1 MCAHLAA
8 RCRIN
13 AETGLPTLPM
23 RGPRQRSSGRATT
36 IVLRVWFSRN
46 VLREFLWIMIWDTA
60 HLIAL
65 RRRAIRRVGC
75 LLVAQSGYGE
85 TSAVCPLSGGSG
97 HQANDLRAI
106 AGGNRPG
113 SPLALIPQVEADAD
127 GEGHA
132 EARASVDM
140 GAPVLV
146 MIGVFIHGI
155 ATVGT
160 MCAHGE
166 HEDQR
171 GAAGTSA
178 LAPLLHQSERRS
190 TESLDFDRRKAL

>member
-85 TSAVCPLSGGSG
+85 TSAVCPLSVGSG

-113 SPLALIPQVEADAD
+113 SPLALIPFHTNA
-127 GEGHA
+127 A
-132 EARASVDM
+132 EPNGSQGSAAAR
-140 GAPVLV
+140 
-146 MIGVFIHGI
+146 I
-155 ATVGT
+155 AALGKRFTRRDR
-160 MCAHGE
+160 A
-166 HEDQR
+166 R
-171 GAAGTSA
+171 GG
-178 LAPLLHQSERRS
+178 RR
-190 TESLDFDRRKAL
+190 FPR